1 MPAPVPITAWHWAGF
16 ILVILLLVA
25 LDLGVFHRFARVVKL
40 REALLWTSVWIMLA
54 LLFARGLAHWRGQE
68 ESLQFLTG
76 YLVEFSLSMDNV
88 FAIAVIFS
96 SFGVSGAHQYRVLYW
111 GIAGALLMRGLMI
124 GVGAALLQTFQWVSL
139 AVGAFLVLTGI
150 QWAFS
155 RQPVVRSGENLLVR
169 LARKA
174 FPISPGFEGDHFLTW
189 IGARRAL
196 TPLAL
201 VLLAVETTD
210 LLFAVDSIPA
220 IFAVTQNAFIVFTS
234 NIFAIL
240 GLRSLYFVLAGAI
253 AYFRYLRTGLAIIL
267 VFIGLKMLLARWHSI
282 PTIISL
288 AVVLAI
294 LALSI
299 GSSIVAARF
308 GKPAMTKKNGTR
320 D

>member
-16 ILVILLLVA
+16 ILVILLCVA

-40 REALLWTSVWIMLA
+40 KEALLWSSVWVMLA
-54 LLFARGLAHWRGQE
+54 LLFARGLAHWRGEE

-88 FAIAVIFS
+88 FAIAMIFTA
-96 SFGVSGAHQYRVLYW
+96 FGVAGAHQYRVLYW
-111 GIAGALLMRGLMI
+111 GISGALLMRGLMI

-139 AVGAFLVLTGI
+139 VLGAFLVLTGI

-155 RQPVVRSGENLLVR
+155 RQEIVRPGENLVVR
-169 LARKA
+169 LARKV
-174 FPISPGFEGDHFLTW
+174 FPVSPGFEGDRFLTR

-220 IFAVTQNAFIVFTS
+220 IFAVTQNTFVVFTS

-240 GLRSLYFVLAGAI
+240 GLRSLYFVLAGAVQ
-253 AYFRYLRTGLAIIL
+253 YFRYLRTGLAVIL
-267 VFIGLKMLLARWHSI
+267 MFIGLKMLLVRWHPIS
-282 PTIISL
+282 TGISL

-299 GSSIVAARF
+299 GSSILSAPSGRPAA
-308 GKPAMTKKNGTR
+308 KNKKES
-320 D
+320 

>member
-16 ILVILLLVA
+16 ILVILLFLAV
-25 LDLGVFHRFARVVKL
+25 DLGVFHRFARVVKL
-40 REALLWTSVWIMLA
+40 REALLWTSVWVMLA
-54 LLFARGLAHWRGQE
+54 LLFARGLAHWRGEE

-76 YLVEFSLSMDNV
+76 YLIEFSLSMDNV
-88 FAIAVIFS
+88 FAIAMIFTA
-96 SFGVSGAHQYRVLYW
+96 FGVAGAHQYRVLYW

-124 GVGAALLQTFQWVSL
+124 GVGAALLQSFQWVSL
-139 AVGAFLVLTGI
+139 VVGAFLVLTGI

-155 RQPVVRSGENLLVR
+155 RQDIVRPEENLIVR
-169 LARKA
+169 LARKV
-174 FPISPGFEGDHFLTW
+174 FPVSPGFEGDRFLTW

-220 IFAVTQNAFIVFTS
+220 IFAVTQSAFVVFTS

-240 GLRSLYFVLAGAI
+240 GLRSLYFVLAGAMR
-253 AYFRYLRTGLAIIL
+253 YFRYLRTGLAVIL
-267 VFIGLKMLLARWHSI
+267 VFIGLKMLLVRWHPM
-282 PTIISL
+282 PTAISL

-294 LALSI
+294 LTLSI
-299 GSSIVAARF
+299 GVSILAGRRKKAAPDAAGRV
-308 GKPAMTKKNGTR
+308 
-320 D
+320 